1 MFFCLNQA
9 DPDTLPITLTE
20 DTSSSSSV
28 IPSGVDPAVV
38 MPAETSSTSPI
49 LPEETSVSSGVPS
62 GVDPAVVT
70 PAETSSTS
78 PILPEETSAPS
89 AVLSGVDPA
98 VVVPP
103 ETSSTSLAVMS
114 SKRFYGSSL
123 AKPERER
130 RLRKKPIRYQ

>member
-70 PAETSSTS
+70 HKCRMFPAFSEAG
-78 PILPEETSAPS
+78 EEISI
-89 AVLSGVDPA
+89 D
-98 VVVPP
+98 
-103 ETSSTSLAVMS
+103 
-114 SKRFYGSSL
+114 GS
-123 AKPERER
+123 
-130 RLRKKPIRYQ
+130 

>member
-20 DTSSSSSV
+20 DTSSSSSA

-62 GVDPAVVT
+62 GVDPAIVM
-70 PAETSSTS
+70 PAETS
-78 PILPEETSAPS
+78 L
-89 AVLSGVDPA
+89 
-98 VVVPP
+98 
-103 ETSSTSLAVMS
+103 TSLAVMS

-130 RLRKKPIRYQ
+130 RLRKKPRRYQ